1 MTSYRVEHFGN
12 GKMLLSF
19 QLEGNEF
26 NCLEQFEILTM
37 SEQLM
42 ERHGRPCSDLIRMLG
57 PDGHEI
63 ASWSK
68 GLQISYMR
76 ALPAPCAKSA
86 GNQKTADIDANEFIT
101 HADVASA

>member
-26 NCLEQFEILTM
+26 NCLGQFEILTM

-42 ERHGRPCSDLIRMLG
+42 ERNGRPCSDLIRMLG
-57 PDGHEI
+57 PDGNEI

-68 GLQISYMR
+68 ALRISYMH
-76 ALPAPCAKSA
+76 ALPAPSAKPT
-86 GNQKTADIDANEFIT
+86 GNQKTADNRDGNS
-101 HADVASA
+101 ADGVRVAG

>member
-1 MTSYRVEHFGN
+1 MTSYRVQHFGN

-19 QLEGNEF
+19 QLVLG
-26 NCLEQFEILTM
+26 QFEILTM

-42 ERHGRPCSDLIRMLG
+42 ERNGRPCSDLVRMLG

-68 GLQISYMR
+68 AGRISCIR
-76 ALPAPCAKSA
+76 ALPPPCAKPGA
-86 GNQKTADIDANEFIT
+86 NQKRADMDANEFVT
-101 HADVASA
+101 HGTADVASV